1 MECFKKAIKLNL
13 ISPDDING
21 NGSHIENLDK
31 YKEAIEYLEKV
42 ISINPKDSE
51 AHYNKGYALM
61 NLKRYD
67 EAIQY

>member
-1 MECFKKAIKLNL
+1 MVFPGDHNIGNCSFK
-13 ISPDDING
+13 DG
-21 NGSHIENLDK
+21 K